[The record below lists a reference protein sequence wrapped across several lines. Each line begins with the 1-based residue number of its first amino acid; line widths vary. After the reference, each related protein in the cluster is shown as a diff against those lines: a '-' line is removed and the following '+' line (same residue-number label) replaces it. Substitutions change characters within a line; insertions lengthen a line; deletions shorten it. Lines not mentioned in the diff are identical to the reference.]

1 MLLGFWLFGY
11 LFIYFL
17 VSYVLFIYFFFEKTE
32 NSILKKKFG

>member
-11 LFIYFL
+11 LFIFWL
-17 VSYVLFIYFFFEKTE
+17 VMFYLFIYFFEKTE

>member
-17 VSYVLFIYFFFEKTE
+17 VSYVLFIYFFEKTE